1 MRIIEKREV
10 NRMGLREIRKN
21 RQLTQKE
28 LSQKSGVN
36 FRSLQ
41 DYEQGHKMLA
51 SASGD
56 ILLRL
61 STVLECTTEELLLD
75 DLSGAALMPSNQLDA
90 GVIHG
95 QRFYCEKYQTA
106 GRWICCNNRVATL
119 FYYNGT
125 QYALPFYAV
134 FTPAMLPCLI
144 EAAILQMEAKI
155 ETILFQSSGF
165 ESW

>member
-1 MRIIEKREV
+1 
-10 NRMGLREIRKN
+10 MGLREIRKS
-21 RQLTQKE
+21 RKLTQRE
-28 LSQKSGVN
+28 LAQRSGVN

-41 DYEQGHKMLA
+41 DYEQGHKKLT

-61 STVLECTTEELLLD
+61 STVLGCTTEDLLLD
-75 DLSGAALMPSNQLDA
+75 DVVGASLMPSNQLDISA
-90 GVIHG
+90 IQG

-106 GRWICCNNRVATL
+106 GRWVCSNDRISTL
-119 FYYNGT
+119 FYYNGE
-125 QYALPFYAV
+125 QYAVPFKAV

-144 EAAILQMEAKI
+144 EAAVLQMEAKI
-155 ETILFQSSGF
+155 EDVIFQASGF

>member
-1 MRIIEKREV
+1 
-10 NRMGLREIRKN
+10 MGLREIRKSRN
-21 RQLTQKE
+21 LTQKE
-28 LSQKSGVN
+28 LAQRSGVN

-41 DYEQGHKMLA
+41 DYEQGHKKLT

-61 STVLECTTEELLLD
+61 STVLGCTTEDLLLED
-75 DLSGAALMPSNQLDA
+75 FAGASLLSSNQSDA
-90 GVIHG
+90 STIHG

-106 GRWICCNNRVATL
+106 GRWICSNDRVSTL
-119 FYYNGT
+119 FYYNGE
-125 QYALPFYAV
+125 QYSLPFKAV

-144 EAAILQMEAKI
+144 EAAVLQIEAKI
-155 ETILFQSSGF
+155 ESILFQTSGF

>member
-1 MRIIEKREV
+1 
-10 NRMGLREIRKN
+10 MGLREIRKN
-21 RQLTQKE
+21 RNLTQKE
-28 LSQKSGVN
+28 LAQRSGVN

-41 DYEQGHKMLA
+41 DYEQGHKKLT

-56 ILLRL
+56 ILMLL
-61 STVLECTTEELLLD
+61 STVLGCTAEDLLLED
-75 DLSGAALMPSNQLDA
+75 VVGASLLPANQLDV

-106 GRWICCNNRVATL
+106 GRWICSNNRVSTL
-119 FYYNGT
+119 FYYNGE
-125 QYALPFYAV
+125 QYTIPFKAV

-144 EAAILQMEAKI
+144 EAAVLQIEAKI
-155 ETILFQSSGF
+155 ESILFQANGF

>member
-1 MRIIEKREV
+1 
-10 NRMGLREIRKN
+10 MGLREIRKSRN
-21 RQLTQKE
+21 LTQKE
-28 LSQKSGVN
+28 LAQKSGVN

-41 DYEQGHKMLA
+41 DYEQGHKKLT

-61 STVLECTTEELLLD
+61 STVLGCTAEDLLLD
-75 DLSGAALMPSNQLDA
+75 DVAGAALMPSNQLDIS
-90 GVIHG
+90 VIQG

-106 GRWICCNNRVATL
+106 GRWVCGNDRISTL
-119 FYYNGT
+119 FYYNGE
-125 QYALPFYAV
+125 QYTVPFKAV

-144 EAAILQMEAKI
+144 EAAVLQMEAKI
-155 ETILFQSSGF
+155 EDVIFQASGF